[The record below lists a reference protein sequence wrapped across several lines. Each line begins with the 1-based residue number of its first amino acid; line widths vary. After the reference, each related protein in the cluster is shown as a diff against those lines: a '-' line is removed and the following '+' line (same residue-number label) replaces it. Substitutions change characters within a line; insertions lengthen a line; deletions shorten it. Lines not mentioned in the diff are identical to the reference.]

1 MKLLKKKYLYNYKMF
16 GLKNDEM
23 LTCFLLIV
31 VGYIIAKMFS
41 RRCEGF
47 SVGFSTSEPELCP
60 FECCGPTHRNCP
72 EEKCICPHGCTNVL
86 NTWCSAEKRSGAFA
100 CAKCTNAIEE
110 YLHNE
115 GCDNFSI
122 AKWCVN

>member
-1 MKLLKKKYLYNYKMF
+1 MF

-47 SVGFSTSEPELCP
+47 SVGFSTSDSEFCP
-60 FECCGPTHRNCP
+60 SECCNWPHHNCP
-72 EEKCICPHGCTNVL
+72 EVCVCPHGCTNML
-86 NTWCSAEKRSGAFA
+86 NAWCSAEKRSGVFA
-100 CAKCTNAIEE
+100 CAKCTNAIEK
-110 YLHNE
+110 YLLNE
-115 GCDNFSI
+115 GCDNEAI